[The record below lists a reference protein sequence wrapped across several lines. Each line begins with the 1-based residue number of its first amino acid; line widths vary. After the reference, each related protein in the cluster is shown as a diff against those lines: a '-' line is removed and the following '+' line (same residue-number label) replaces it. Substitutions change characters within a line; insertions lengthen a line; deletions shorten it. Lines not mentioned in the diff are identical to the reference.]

1 MKEYLVSILSF
12 LTGACFF
19 ACNFIFYYWLHGDFA
34 RYLWIINQPW
44 PLSDLGGSSIQLLI
58 HLTLTL
64 ISLIFILLSI
74 YFAKKIK

>member
-1 MKEYLVSILSF
+1 MKKYITSILF
-12 LTGACFF
+12 FITGAFFF
-19 ACNFIFYYWLHGDFA
+19 ACNFIFYYWLHGDFE

-44 PLSDLGGSSIQLLI
+44 PLSDLAGSSIQLLI